1 MSIRNHH
8 FEEYWHQMSED
19 VGGEI
24 PPPKFIVMHY
34 TAGGAAIGSRD
45 YMLLSPQ
52 DKARRLGRSKPVYGS
67 AHLVI
72 GRKGECWQIVPFN
85 RKARHAGES
94 FWKGIK
100 YLNGHSIG
108 IEIANYGWLNKL
120 GSGDYGRSDTPVFD
134 AADVVVGQMPGSSE
148 MKGWECYPEAQLA
161 TLEKVTAALLD
172 HYPTIQEIVGHQEIS
187 PGRKFDPGPAFPMQR
202 FRNLISSRG
211 DPEEGD
217 GPQELPAYRVT
228 TSLNVRGGPGTDYD
242 KLEGGPLAAGT
253 RVREQERDGK
263 WSRVQI
269 EDGPLQEGWVYNS
282 YIELIV

>member
-1 MSIRNHH
+1 
-8 FEEYWHQMSED
+8 
-19 VGGEI
+19 
-24 PPPKFIVMHY
+24 
-34 TAGGAAIGSRD
+34 
-45 YMLLSPQ
+45 
-52 DKARRLGRSKPVYGS
+52 
-67 AHLVI
+67 
-72 GRKGECWQIVPFN
+72 
-85 RKARHAGES
+85 
-94 FWKGIK
+94 
-100 YLNGHSIG
+100 
-108 IEIANYGWLNKL
+108 
-120 GSGDYGRSDTPVFD
+120 
-134 AADVVVGQMPGSSE
+134 
-148 MKGWECYPEAQLA
+148 
-161 TLEKVTAALLD
+161 
-172 HYPTIQEIVGHQEIS
+172 
-187 PGRKFDPGPAFPMQR
+187 MQR